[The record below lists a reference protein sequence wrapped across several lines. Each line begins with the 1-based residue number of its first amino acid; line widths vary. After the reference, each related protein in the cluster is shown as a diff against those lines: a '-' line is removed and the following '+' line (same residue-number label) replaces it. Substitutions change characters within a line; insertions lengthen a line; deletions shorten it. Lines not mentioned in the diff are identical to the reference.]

1 LDKFGFSN
9 FCIYLPKYKSYKNL
23 IMKTKLLFV
32 AAVLAVVSFSSCKKE
47 YECVC
52 TTGLGDPVTETHKG
66 KDAKDACDDA
76 SSILQLKV
84 CTPK

>member
-1 LDKFGFSN
+1 
-9 FCIYLPKYKSYKNL
+9 
-23 IMKTKLLFV
+23 MKTKLLFV

-52 TTGLGDPVTETHKG
+52 TTGLVGTPVTETHKG
-66 KDAKDACDDA
+66 KDAKGACDDA
-76 SSILQLKV
+76 SSVLQLKV